1 MTAQTLTPRPL
12 TREAFAPF
20 GDVIQAGENG
30 AQINN
35 GTSVR
40 FNDLARVKTDANG
53 AAGLSVFRAAPRTL
67 PMRIEMLERHPLGSQ
82 AFVPMTR
89 TAFVVVV
96 ADADAKNESQPNL
109 QAVCAFKTAP
119 GQGVNFHRGVWHHP
133 LIALNE
139 TCDFLVADRIGPGDN
154 CDVFNFPP
162 DSLLSLS
169 LPE

>member
-1 MTAQTLTPRPL
+1 MTARTLTPRPL
-12 TREAFAPF
+12 TRGDFAPF

-30 AQINN
+30 AEIND
-35 GTSVR
+35 GTCLR
-40 FNDLARVKTDANG
+40 FNDLARVETDANG

-82 AFVPMTR
+82 AFVPLTR
-89 TAFVVVV
+89 TAFIVVV
-96 ADADAKNESQPNL
+96 ADAKNESRPDL
-109 QAVCAFKTAP
+109 QAVRAFKTAP

-154 CDVFNFPP
+154 CDVFDFPP
-162 DSLLSLS
+162 DSALSLS
-169 LPE
+169 LSE